1 MFYIIIILFLFKLIK
16 YNSKFTIINS
26 TITGRVCVRIF
37 RKLAKA
43 AFHRRY
49 RPLSQPAGLV
59 SGAILSLVRSLTL
72 HWLARRTRTCAIA
85 FIKRRVHRTSKHST
99 LSIWLCPFAS
109 FIVKLQ
115 QTTLLSISISQISQ
129 ASFVGRE
136 TEKNPIFC
144 AFIGPIPTAK
154 CLTVHHLAE
163 PTART

>member
-72 HWLARRTRTCAIA
+72 AGSTDAYVRHCFHQTPSTPHIETFNFINLIVSFCFFYCKIA
-85 FIKRRVHRTSKHST
+85 ADY
-99 LSIWLCPFAS
+99 FA
-109 FIVKLQ
+109 
-115 QTTLLSISISQISQ
+115 
-129 ASFVGRE
+129 
-136 TEKNPIFC
+136 
-144 AFIGPIPTAK
+144 
-154 CLTVHHLAE
+154 
-163 PTART
+163 